1 MPAATALVSG
11 NDPTPQLAE
20 EAVAEARARL
30 GGAHANAV
38 VLLLSPEFAR
48 HAATT
53 VRAVARATQCT
64 QIFGGVAAG
73 LCNETGWVLD
83 RPAAAVL
90 LLTGGLALTA
100 GDEGSG
106 DDPPLLCCTSTP
118 FPSEWANSRRCGF
131 HFHGTSGQ
139 GAVWQ
144 SGRIAPFGSAE
155 ARIAG
160 ARCELVVAQGLRPL
174 GGEQF
179 VSDARAYDLLCLTAT
194 DGAHKHAHESALD
207 SLLSA
212 LPPEWPE
219 RQSLPLHLVNAI
231 IATADGDTRVAAL
244 LSANADRSLTLTET
258 LRPGDRLR
266 WAIRQPAHAEA
277 EVRELFAART
287 GEPPDFALYF
297 SCIGR
302 GPYFHGGDDR
312 DLAALVARHPGMPL
326 LGAYGTGQIACSG
339 AHSRQLQNAVVA
351 ALFTENPD
359 VQPQS

>member
-11 NDPTPQLAE
+11 NEPTPQLAE
-20 EAVAEARARL
+20 DAVAEARARL
-30 GGAHANAV
+30 GGAHANAAI
-38 VLLLSPEFAR
+38 LLLSPEFAR

-73 LCNETGWVLD
+73 LCNEAAWVLD
-83 RPAAAVL
+83 RPAAAVML
-90 LLTGGLALTA
+90 LAGGLTLTA
-100 GDEGSG
+100 GDERGS
-106 DDPPLLCCTSTP
+106 DEAPLLCCTSTP
-118 FPSEWANSRRCGF
+118 FPSEWENSRRCGF

-144 SGRIAPFGSAE
+144 NGRIAPFGSVE
-155 ARIAG
+155 AQLAG
-160 ARCELVVAQGLRPL
+160 ARCELVVAQGLLPIGDERL
-174 GGEQF
+174 VAE
-179 VSDARAYDLLCLTAT
+179 ARGYDLLRLTAEGGA
-194 DGAHKHAHESALD
+194 DGTRHESALD
-207 SLLSA
+207 SLLRA
-212 LPPEWPE
+212 LPAEWPE
-219 RQSLPLHLVNAI
+219 RQSLPLHLVNATL
-231 IATADGDTRVAAL
+231 AAADGETRIAAL
-244 LSANADRSLTLTET
+244 LSANADRSLTLTEA

-277 EVRELFAART
+277 ELRALFAART
-287 GEPPDFALYF
+287 GDNPDFALCF

-312 DLAALVARHPGMPL
+312 DLAALVARYPDMPL
-326 LGAYGTGQIACSG
+326 LGAYGTGQIARFG